1 MTVNE
6 QQEPSVSMRI
16 ALLGLALLLAAC
28 GESPT
33 GRTQVTLVPDQQMAA
48 IGERT
53 FNEML
58 RAQPVLRDSRVREQV
73 HCITKALVDALPDP
87 HGDWSVAVFK
97 DETPNAFALP
107 GGKIGINTGMLR
119 IASTPDQLAAVI
131 AHEIGHV
138 IADHSNERLTQQL
151 AVQGGLMLVDLFADE
166 PDSLA
171 HEALRK
177 ALGIGAQYGVLL
189 PYSRTH
195 ETEADL
201 IGLELMAD
209 AGFDPR
215 ASLTLWRKMAAA
227 ADGQPLEF
235 LSTHPSNESR
245 LEDLAAEM
253 DAALARYQQAR
264 QDGRRPRC
272 G

>member
-1 MTVNE
+1 M
-6 QQEPSVSMRI
+6 
-16 ALLGLALLLAAC
+16 
-28 GESPT
+28 
-33 GRTQVTLVPDQQMAA
+33 
-48 IGERT
+48 
-53 FNEML
+53 
-58 RAQPVLRDSRVREQV
+58 
-73 HCITKALVDALPDP
+73 
-87 HGDWSVAVFK
+87 
-97 DETPNAFALP
+97 
-107 GGKIGINTGMLR
+107 
-119 IASTPDQLAAVI
+119 
-131 AHEIGHV
+131 
-138 IADHSNERLTQQL
+138 
-151 AVQGGLMLVDLFADE
+151 
-166 PDSLA
+166 
-171 HEALRK
+171 RK

-195 ETEADL
+195 EIEADL

-253 DAALARYQQAR
+253 DAALERSQQA
-264 QDGRRPRC
+264 QQAGRRPRC